1 MDQSSCEQQPF
12 QPLSRIYTIRRALL
26 DGNFFHHGNVCLRR
40 KMKKKIVSSMTF
52 IKKNKLK

>member
-12 QPLSRIYTIRRALL
+12 QPLSRIYTIRRAPL

-40 KMKKKIVSSMTF
+40 KMKKKLSH
-52 IKKNKLK
+52 L